1 MTARCGTSSARPI
14 LRPASSRILIERRDD
29 RRDHCRVPE
38 LPEVEAVRRTLHRA
52 MRGARIVRVDVR
64 RPDLRRPFPPRFA
77 ARLTGQTVTSVDRRG
92 KYLLATLTS
101 GEALLVH
108 LGMSGSFQITRP
120 GRRVPPAADPH
131 DHVVIE
137 LSSGVVVTFNDPRR
151 FGLMD
156 LVHAAQRNEH
166 QALRSLGPEPLNG
179 AFDAATFARACA
191 AKRVALKAVLL
202 DQRMVAGVGNIYA
215 SEALHHAR
223 LSPRRRASTIATPSG
238 EPREAAFALA
248 AGIKAVLRKAV
259 AANARAYE
267 SGRFR
272 IYERE
277 GKPCPRRG
285 CGGTIRRITQAGR
298 STYYCPVCQK

>member
-1 MTARCGTSSARPI
+1 M
-14 LRPASSRILIERRDD
+14 
-29 RRDHCRVPE
+29 PE

-64 RPDLRRPFPPRFA
+64 RPDLRRPFPPHFA
-77 ARLTGQTVTSVDRRG
+77 ARLTGQTVAAVDRRG
-92 KYLLATLTS
+92 KYLLARLAS

-108 LGMSGSFQITRP
+108 LGMSGSFEITRP
-120 GRRVPPAADPH
+120 GSRGLAVADPH

-156 LVHAAQRNEH
+156 LVHAAQLDRH

-179 AFDAATFARACA
+179 AFDAAVLARGCA
-191 AKRVALKAVLL
+191 GKRAAIKVVLL
-202 DQRMVAGVGNIYA
+202 DQRLVAGVGNIYA
-215 SEALHHAR
+215 SEALHHAA

-238 EPREAAFALA
+238 APRDAAVRLA

-259 AANARAYE
+259 QRSQRRAR
-267 SGRFR
+267 GDRFLV
-272 IYERE
+272 YERE
-277 GKPCPRRG
+277 GERCPRRG
-285 CGGTIRRITQAGR
+285 CGGTIRRLTQAGR
-298 STYYCPVCQK
+298 STYFCPTCQR